1 MDTTTHTQTP
11 VEATKDLTAAARPPV
26 RAEFTQ
32 QPPINGQQKGAVLN
46 VDDPVRLAEYEF
58 LIRAFEELRTYGDA
72 ELRISIAKEPKG
84 SETEIIYA
92 GIHKKKS
99 LEPLRR
105 VYRARTAARNNRP
118 PGVIRA

>member
-1 MDTTTHTQTP
+1 METTASQTAP
-11 VEATKDLTAAARPPV
+11 AEPRPPV
-26 RAEFTQ
+26 RAEFIQ
-32 QPPINGQQKGAVLN
+32 QPPANGQGKGAFLS

-84 SETEIIYA
+84 TETEIIYA